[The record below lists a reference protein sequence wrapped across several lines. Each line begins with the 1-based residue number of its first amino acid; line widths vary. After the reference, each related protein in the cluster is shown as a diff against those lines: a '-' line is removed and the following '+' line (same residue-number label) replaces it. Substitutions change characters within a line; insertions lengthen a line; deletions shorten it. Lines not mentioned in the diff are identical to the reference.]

1 MQPFARRGI
10 IPPDLFVIAC
20 GVVVAMQVGK
30 LPAALPVLRD
40 AYGLSLVQSGFLL
53 SLVQLASMVGG
64 LALGLALRR
73 AGLRRG
79 LVVGLLLVVLASAAG
94 PSSPGATALLAWR
107 ALEGLGVLLV
117 ALAAPSLLR
126 ELVPPE
132 RMSLRMGLWG
142 AYMPTGMGLAL
153 LAAPPAM
160 AIVGWS
166 GWWWMLALLSL
177 AMAVTAVRLL
187 GLNDP
192 PSAAGVPA
200 TLQDTY
206 QATHQGTHKA
216 THKITQAATHAASPQ
231 TTRHTTVSTDSVPAG
246 SLLRRTL
253 RAPAP
258 WLLALGFG
266 AYSSQWLSVV
276 GFLPT
281 IYAEA
286 GVSAALAGPLTA
298 LAALVNIGGNVVGA
312 RALHRGRSPM
322 QLLRI
327 GYATMGLGA
336 LLAFGLPDTL
346 GPTARFMAVLLFSAV
361 GGLVPATL
369 FALSA
374 RATPQSAAMPY
385 VIGLMTQGTGFGQ
398 VLGPPAV
405 AWWAALHGGWSLTWM
420 GTGLFALIGLV
431 LTVPLAATMA
441 RAATSARP

>member
-1 MQPFARRGI
+1 
-10 IPPDLFVIAC
+10 
-20 GVVVAMQVGK
+20 
-30 LPAALPVLRD
+30 
-40 AYGLSLVQSGFLL
+40 LSQ
-53 SLVQLASMVGG
+53 
-64 LALGLALRR
+64 
-73 AGLRRG
+73 
-79 LVVGLLLVVLASAAG
+79 
-94 PSSPGATALLAWR
+94 GATALLAWR
-107 ALEGLGVLLV
+107 AVEGLGVLLV

-153 LAAPPAM
+153 LGAPLAM

-166 GWWWMLALLSL
+166 GWWWLLALLSL
-177 AMAVTAVRLL
+177 VMAVMAVRLL
-187 GLNDP
+187 GLDDP
-192 PSAAGVPA
+192 PLAVGVP
-200 TLQDTY
+200 TTG
-206 QATHQGTHKA
+206 QATHQGTHQA
-216 THKITQAATHAASPQ
+216 THKTTHAATQAASAR
-231 TTRHTTVSTDSVPAG
+231 TTRHTAASPDAVPAG

-253 RAPAP
+253 REPAP

-281 IYAEA
+281 IYTEA

-312 RALHRGRSPM
+312 RALHRGRPPM
-322 QLLRI
+322 LLLRV
-327 GYATMGLGA
+327 GYTTMGLGA
-336 LLAFGLPDTL
+336 VLAFGLPDTL
-346 GPTARFMAVLLFSAV
+346 GPTARFLAVLLFSGV

-374 RATPQSAAMPY
+374 HATPQPAAMPY

-405 AWWAALHGGWSLTWM
+405 AWWASLHGGWSLTWM
-420 GTGLFALIGLV
+420 GTGLFALVGLA

-441 RAATSARP
+441 AAAQRPVRR